1 MVSKKDEAVEG
12 EIVSDTEVKRST
24 SYKQYTSKPAD
35 SALIWVWTF
44 SLIALIFSIVPI
56 IGLGLCVL
64 ALILCLIKNTPPV
77 LPVIGIIIG
86 GFTTSIFL
94 LFWLVLKA
102 IF

>member
-1 MVSKKDEAVEG
+1 MAKKKEEAVEG
-12 EIVSDTEVKRST
+12 EIVSDSEVKQSY
-24 SYKQYTSKPAD
+24 SYKQYASKPAD
-35 SALIWVWTF
+35 SALVWVWTF
-44 SLIALIFSIVPI
+44 SLVALIFSIIPI

-64 ALILCLIKNTPPV
+64 ALILCLIKETPPV
-77 LPVIGIIIG
+77 LPIIGIIIG